1 MTFTSYCKN
10 GPELHLWAI
19 SNEDRSGMI
28 ISVISKYIRYYKKS
42 SYEHRERQRCERNSS
57 DEELLSSFKKS
68 ILLKESFH

>member
-28 ISVISKYIRYYKKS
+28 RQLSPSIFDTTKSPPMSTERDRDVRETLQMRNFLEASKNQS
-42 SYEHRERQRCERNSS
+42 S
-57 DEELLSSFKKS
+57 
-68 ILLKESFH
+68 